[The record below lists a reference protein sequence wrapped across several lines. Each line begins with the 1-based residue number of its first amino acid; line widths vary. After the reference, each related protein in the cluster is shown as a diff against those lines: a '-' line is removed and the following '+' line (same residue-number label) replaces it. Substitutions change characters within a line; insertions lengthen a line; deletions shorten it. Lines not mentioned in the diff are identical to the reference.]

1 MSNSEL
7 AAPKAHDGDEHALV
21 LNSKLGRELRRYL
34 ELGAVQVDAAMKEA
48 NQAVDSL
55 SSAVTAVQ
63 ADARELV
70 AQIWALESGDPERA
84 RQALAQLRIWAGRLT
99 ERGRTAIR
107 TLQFYDKLVQR
118 LSHVRDGLAL
128 PVDWLSK
135 QKQPS
140 DEDYERLLE
149 EVRARYSMAEERALF
164 DFMMCGLSAEQMF
177 KALMGLKGT
186 TAAGELE
193 LF

>member
-1 MSNSEL
+1 MNNPEPV
-7 AAPKAHDGDEHALV
+7 AAATESVDEFAAA
-21 LNSKLGRELRRYL
+21 LNSRLGRELRRYL

-84 RQALAQLRIWAGRLT
+84 RQALAQLRIWAGKLT

-128 PVDWLSK
+128 PVDWVSK
-135 QKQPS
+135 QTHPS
-140 DEDYERLLE
+140 PEDYERLLE
-149 EVRARYSMAEERALF
+149 QVRARYSMAEERALF

>member
-7 AAPKAHDGDEHALV
+7 ATPATENGDEYAMA

-118 LSHVRDGLAL
+118 WSGLA
-128 PVDWLSK
+128 
-135 QKQPS
+135 
-140 DEDYERLLE
+140 
-149 EVRARYSMAEERALF
+149 
-164 DFMMCGLSAEQMF
+164 C
-177 KALMGLKGT
+177 
-186 TAAGELE
+186 
-193 LF
+193 

>member
-1 MSNSEL
+1 MSNSE
-7 AAPKAHDGDEHALV
+7 AAAAQTESGEEYAKI

-128 PVDWLSK
+128 PVDWVSK

-140 DEDYERLLE
+140 SEDYERLLE
-149 EVRARYSMAEERALF
+149 DVRARYSMAEERALF

>member
-1 MSNSEL
+1 MNSPEPVAL
-7 AAPKAHDGDEHALV
+7 PDENGVEFAAA
-21 LNSKLGRELRRYL
+21 LNSQLGRELRRYL

-128 PVDWLSK
+128 PVDWVSK
-135 QKQPS
+135 QKNPS
-140 DEDYERLLE
+140 TADYEHLLE

>member
-1 MSNSEL
+1 M
-7 AAPKAHDGDEHALV
+7 V

-128 PVDWLSK
+128 PVDWVSK

-140 DEDYERLLE
+140 GEDYERLLE

>member
-1 MSNSEL
+1 MSNSEV
-7 AAPKAHDGDEHALV
+7 AVAKVENGDDYAMV

-34 ELGAVQVDAAMKEA
+34 ELGAVQIDAAMKEA

-55 SSAVTAVQ
+55 SNAVTAVQ

-118 LSHVRDGLAL
+118 LCHVRDGLAL
-128 PVDWLSK
+128 PVDWVAK
-135 QKQPS
+135 QEQPS
-140 DEDYERLLE
+140 AEDYERLLE

>member
-7 AAPKAHDGDEHALV
+7 AALKAHDGDEHALV

>member
-7 AAPKAHDGDEHALV
+7 ATPATENGDEYAMA

-128 PVDWLSK
+128 PVDWVSK
-135 QKQPS
+135 QKQPTS
-140 DEDYERLLE
+140 EDYARLLE
-149 EVRARYSMAEERALF
+149 QVRSRYSMAEERALF

>member
-7 AAPKAHDGDEHALV
+7 ATPATENGDEYAMA

-128 PVDWLSK
+128 PVDWVSK
-135 QKQPS
+135 QKQPTS
-140 DEDYERLLE
+140 EDYARLLE
-149 EVRARYSMAEERALF
+149 QVRSRYSMAEERALF

-177 KALMGLKGT
+177 KALMGIKGT

>member
-1 MSNSEL
+1 MSTPKPL
-7 AAPKAHDGDEHALV
+7 ATTEEGAEEFAAA
-21 LNSKLGRELRRYL
+21 LNSQLGRELRRYL

-128 PVDWLSK
+128 PVDWVSK
-135 QKQPS
+135 QKSPS
-140 DEDYERLLE
+140 TADYEHLLE

>member
-7 AAPKAHDGDEHALV
+7 ATPVRENGDDYAMA

-128 PVDWLSK
+128 PVDWVSK
-135 QKQPS
+135 QKQPTS
-140 DEDYERLLE
+140 EDYEQLLE
-149 EVRARYSMAEERALF
+149 QVRSRYSMAEERALF

>member
-1 MSNSEL
+1 MNSPEPVATSGEHEGEF
-7 AAPKAHDGDEHALV
+7 AAV
-21 LNSKLGRELRRYL
+21 LNSQLGRELRRYL

-70 AQIWALESGDPERA
+70 TQIGALESGDPERA
-84 RQALAQLRIWAGRLT
+84 RQALAQLRIWAGRQT

-128 PVDWLSK
+128 PADWISK
-135 QKQPS
+135 QTNPSTADYKQ
-140 DEDYERLLE
+140 LLE
-149 EVRARYSMAEERALF
+149 QVRARYSMAEERALF

>member
-1 MSNSEL
+1 MNSPVP
-7 AAPKAHDGDEHALV
+7 AAPTTESSEEYAMV

-55 SSAVTAVQ
+55 SNAVTAVQ

-128 PVDWLSK
+128 PVDWVSK
-135 QKQPS
+135 QKQPTG
-140 DEDYERLLE
+140 EDYERLLE